1 MPNPFSTCTEC
12 LQNEDIFELLKSL
25 GKVKSHAGCKAYNN
39 FLKIQDIFISH
50 GIPKEIAQKI
60 IKLSQSYEKCDY
72 CKKTKLCKAHYKN
85 AIKNGKHYRGPFAG
99 AMCSDC
105 CWNEVG

>member
-12 LQNEDIFELLKSL
+12 LQDEDIFELLKSL
-25 GKVKSHAGCKAYNN
+25 GKVKSHVGCKAYND

-60 IKLSQSYEKCDY
+60 IKLSQEYEKCDY
-72 CKKTKLCKAHYKN
+72 CKKTKLCKAHYNN
-85 AIKNGKHYRGPFAG
+85 AIKNGAHYRGPFAG
-99 AMCSDC
+99 AMCSNC
-105 CWNEVG
+105 CWNEVV